1 MRRPRIE
8 LLLAFVGLTAG
19 LIGAYLYGLHAA
31 PQAPAFNPAANPY
44 AKGIYAEGIVES
56 YQNNGENINI
66 YPEVPGR
73 IVEIPVHEGQF
84 VRTGTILLR
93 MDDSVQRAT
102 AEQQKS
108 QAEAAN
114 AMLEELR
121 AEPRKETFEVSK
133 AQLTYASAQLKNAQ
147 DELEKQEVS
156 YRLEPKSVSKYTLDD
171 ARNAVKV
178 AEANLK
184 VVQKQ
189 YELTKAGAWVF
200 DIRNQEKTYQA
211 DEKAYLSSSAL
222 LAKYTIKA
230 PTDGTILA
238 IQAAVGSY
246 VTPQGTYDTYTQGS
260 DPVITMGASE
270 EFVSVRCYIDEILI
284 HRLVPGPQMR
294 ARMFIRGTNI
304 SVPLEYVRIQPYVS
318 PKIELS
324 DQRLER
330 VDVRVLPV
338 IFRFAKP
345 KNLAVYPGQL
355 VDVYVA
361 EK

>member
-1 MRRPRIE
+1 MRPRIE
-8 LLLAFVGLTAG
+8 LVLAFLGLTAG
-19 LIGAYLYGLHAA
+19 LIGAYIYGLHSA

-66 YPEVPGR
+66 YPEVAGT
-73 IVEIPVHEGQF
+73 IVEVPVREGQF
-84 VRTGTILLR
+84 VQRGTILLR

-108 QAEAAN
+108 QAEAAQ

-121 AEPRKETFEVSK
+121 AEPRQETFEVSK
-133 AQLTYASAQLKNAQ
+133 AQLTYARAQLKNAE
-147 DELEKQEVS
+147 DELQKQETS
-156 YRLEPKSVSKYTLDD
+156 YQLEPKSVSKFTLDD
-171 ARNAVKV
+171 AINAVKV
-178 AEANLK
+178 AAANLK
-184 VVQKQ
+184 VVEKQ
-189 YELTKAGAWVF
+189 YDLTRAGAWIY
-200 DIRNQEKTYQA
+200 DIRSQEKTCQA

-230 PTDGTILA
+230 PADGTVLA
-238 IQAAVGSY
+238 IQASVGSY
-246 VTPQGTYDTYTQGS
+246 VAPQGTYDTYTQGS
-260 DPVITMGASE
+260 DPVIVMGASE
-270 EFVSVRCYIDEILI
+270 EYVSVRGYIDEILI
-284 HRLVPGPQMR
+284 HRLALGPQMR
-294 ARMFIRGTNI
+294 AQMFIRGTNI
-304 SVPLEYVRIQPYVS
+304 SVPLEYVRVQPYVS

-324 DQRLER
+324 NQRLER

-338 IFRFAKP
+338 IFRFARP
-345 KNLAVYPGQL
+345 QNVGVYPGQL

>member
-1 MRRPRIE
+1 MRPRIE
-8 LLLAFVGLTAG
+8 LVLAFLGLTAG
-19 LIGAYLYGLHAA
+19 LIGAYIYGLHAA

-66 YPEVPGR
+66 YPEVPGT
-73 IVEIPVHEGQF
+73 IVDVPVHEGQF
-84 VRTGTILLR
+84 VRKGTILLR

-108 QAEAAN
+108 QAEAAH

-121 AEPRKETFEVSK
+121 AEPREETFEVSK
-133 AQLTYASAQLKNAQ
+133 AQLTYAGAQLKNAQ
-147 DELEKQEVS
+147 DELQKQEAS
-156 YRLEPKSVSKYTLDD
+156 YELNPKSVSKYTLDD

-178 AEANLK
+178 AAANLK

-189 YELTKAGAWVF
+189 YDLTKAGAWVY
-200 DIRNQEKTYQA
+200 DIRNQEKTYEA

-230 PTDGTILA
+230 PADGAILT

-260 DPVITMGASE
+260 DPIIVMGGSE
-270 EFVSVRCYIDEILI
+270 EYVCVRCYIDEILI
-284 HRLVPGPQMR
+284 HRLAPGPQMQ
-294 ARMFIRGTNI
+294 ARMFIRGTNL
-304 SVPLEYVRIQPYVS
+304 SVPLEYVRVQPYVS

-338 IFRFAKP
+338 IFRFARP

>member
-1 MRRPRIE
+1 MRPRIE
-8 LLLAFVGLTAG
+8 LLLAFLGLAAG
-19 LIGAYLYGLHAA
+19 LVGAYIYGLQGV

-44 AKGIYAEGIVES
+44 GKGIYADGIVES

-66 YPEVPGR
+66 YPEVPGT

-84 VRTGTILLR
+84 VKKGTILLR

-102 AEQQKS
+102 AEQEKS
-108 QAEAAN
+108 QAEAAH
-114 AMLEELR
+114 AMLEELQ

-133 AQLTYASAQLKNAQ
+133 AQLIYAAAQLKNAD
-147 DELEKQEVS
+147 DELQKQEAS

-171 ARNAVKV
+171 AENAVKV
-178 AEANLK
+178 AAANLK

-189 YELTKAGAWVF
+189 YELTRAGAWIY

-211 DEKAYLSSSAL
+211 DEKAYRSSSAL

-230 PTDGTILA
+230 PADGSILA
-238 IQAAVGSY
+238 IQAALGSY
-246 VTPQGTYDTYTQGS
+246 VAPQGTYDTYTQGS
-260 DPVITMGASE
+260 DPVIVMGASE
-270 EFVSVRCYIDEILI
+270 QYISVRCYIDEILI
-284 HRLVPGPQMR
+284 HRLSPGPQMQ
-294 ARMFIRGTNI
+294 ARMFIRGTNT
-304 SVPLEYVRIQPYVS
+304 SFPLEYVRIQPYVS

-338 IFRFAKP
+338 IFRFVKP
-345 KNLAVYPGQL
+345 NNLAVYPGQL
-355 VDVYVA
+355 VDVYIA

>member
-1 MRRPRIE
+1 MKPRTE
-8 LLLAFVGLTAG
+8 LVFAALGLTAG
-19 LIGAYLYGLHAA
+19 LIGAYLYGLHGA
-31 PQAPAFNPAANPY
+31 PLGPAYNPAANPY

-66 YPEVPGR
+66 YPEVAGT
-73 IVEIPVHEGQF
+73 IVEIPVREGQS
-84 VRTGTILLR
+84 VQKGTTLLR
-93 MDDSVQRAT
+93 IDDTVQRAT
-102 AEQQKS
+102 TEQQKS
-108 QAEAAN
+108 QAEAAHT
-114 AMLEELR
+114 MLEELQ

-133 AQLTYASAQLKNAQ
+133 AQLVYASAQMKNAD
-147 DELEKQEVS
+147 DELAKQEAS
-156 YRLEPKSVSKYTLDD
+156 YRMEPKSVSKYTLDD

-178 AEANLK
+178 AAANLK

-189 YELTKAGAWVF
+189 YELTKAGAWSY

-222 LAKYTIKA
+222 LAKFTIKA
-230 PTDGTILA
+230 PSDGTVLA

-246 VTPQGTYDTYTQGS
+246 VAPQGTYDTYTQGS
-260 DPVITMGASE
+260 DPIIVMGESE
-270 EFVSVRCYIDEILI
+270 QFISVRCYIDEILI
-284 HRLVPGPQMR
+284 HRLAPGPQLR
-294 ARMFIRGTNI
+294 ARMFIRGTNV
-304 SVPLEYVRIQPYVS
+304 SFPLEFVRIQPYVS

-324 DQRLER
+324 DQRTER

-338 IFRFAKP
+338 IFRFKKP
-345 KNLAVYPGQL
+345 DSVAVYPGQL

>member
-8 LLLAFVGLTAG
+8 LLLALLGLTTG
-19 LIGAYLYGLHAA
+19 LIGAYVYGLHAA

-44 AKGIYAEGIVES
+44 AKGIYAEGIIES
-56 YQNNGENINI
+56 YQNNGENINV
-66 YPEVPGR
+66 YPEVSGT
-73 IVEIPVHEGQF
+73 IVEIPVHEGQS
-84 VRTGTILLR
+84 VPRGTILLR

-102 AEQQKS
+102 AEQQRS
-108 QAEAAN
+108 QAEAAH

-133 AQLTYASAQLKNAQ
+133 AQLTYARAQLKNAQ
-147 DELEKQEVS
+147 DELEKQDAS
-156 YRLEPKSVSKYTLDD
+156 YQLDPKSVSKYTLDD

-178 AEANLK
+178 AAANLK
-184 VVQKQ
+184 VVQRQ
-189 YELTKAGAWVF
+189 YELTRAGAWIY
-200 DIRNQEKTYQA
+200 DIRNQEKTYEA
-211 DEKAYLSSSAL
+211 DEKAYRSSSAL

-230 PTDGTILA
+230 PADGTILA

-246 VTPQGTYDTYTQGS
+246 VAPQGTYDTYTQGS
-260 DPVITMGASE
+260 DPVIVMGASE
-270 EFVSVRCYIDEILI
+270 QYVGVRCYIDEILI
-284 HRLVPGPQMR
+284 HRLAPGPQMQ
-294 ARMFIRGTNI
+294 ARMFIRGTNV
-304 SVPLEYVRIQPYVS
+304 SAPLEYVRVQPYVS

-345 KNLAVYPGQL
+345 ENFAVYPGQL
-355 VDVYVA
+355 VDVYIA